1 MMLRIGALLAAVV
14 SLTSVSAALAQDV
27 EYGLTNSSSLTL
39 IEFYTSAVTDED
51 WGDDLLANVDVAPG
65 VSGSVIIADGSESCD
80 YDLLFVFEDGT
91 EVSDTVDIC
100 ELASYELT
108 D

>member
-1 MMLRIGALLAAVV
+1 MMVRFGALAVAV
-14 SLTSVSAALAQDV
+14 FSFATASAGFAQDV
-27 EYGLTNSSSLTL
+27 EYGLINSTSGTLT
-39 IEFYTSAVTDED
+39 EFYTSAVTDEN
-51 WGDDLLANVDVAPG
+51 WGDDLLASFDMEPG
-65 VSGSVIIADGSESCD
+65 VSGTVIIADGSANCD
-80 YDLLFVFEDGT
+80 YDLLFVFDDGT